1 MDNGIDWFFNFLY
14 VNCRLMM
21 RNGCST
27 LARMLA
33 FMYSMLM
40 GRFVLAWMLFQGSY
54 LAGALG
60 DQPVHIHLG
69 QLLAL
74 WRPLVAGIG

>member
-1 MDNGIDWFFNFLY
+1 
-14 VNCRLMM
+14 
-21 RNGCST
+21 
-27 LARMLA
+27 
-33 FMYSMLM
+33 MYSMLM